1 MREIGKF
8 IFVKHLQQ
16 FLAANNLA
24 LRYILPPNNNNN
36 ITTTTII
43 INASFPLVL
52 SHLARVLL
60 RQMCTKVNL
69 GAN

>member
-24 LRYILPPNNNNN
+24 LGYILPPNNNN

-52 SHLARVLL
+52 SLLARVLL

>member
-24 LRYILPPNNNNN
+24 LRYILPPNNNN
-36 ITTTTII
+36 ITTTTLI

-52 SHLARVLL
+52 SLLARVLL